1 MKSLL
6 IKDTTEA
13 ERRQIVEEALGL
25 TGGCDECMGGIAAM
39 YDDYI
44 DGKQELTEITMSFH
58 TSYTAAM
65 NGPERTSCM
74 E

>member
-13 ERRQIVEEALGL
+13 ERRKIVEDSLGY
-25 TGGCDECMGGIAAM
+25 TDGFCDSCQCGIIDM

-44 DGKQELTEITMSFH
+44 YGKRELKEITMSF
-58 TSYTAAM
+58 
-65 NGPERTSCM
+65 RTNYVSGKETPDVCDR
-74 E
+74 